1 MITER
6 MKDFINSERSII
18 DSGNLAEVLAN
29 LEVTNIPGPE
39 KGALILL
46 IGYVL
51 KGKFYIE
58 IDDRS
63 NVGGPQYT
71 FYLEGWKGPIAQIV
85 NYFPD
90 TKPWGRSDIVE
101 KMTKRLGTWYGESSS
116 STYRKILEEVRFIKR

>member
-6 MKDFINSERSII
+6 MKDFLNSERTTI
-18 DSGNLAEVLAN
+18 DSGNLAGVLYD
-29 LEVTNIPGPE
+29 LERYSIPSSE
-39 KGALILL
+39 RGALVLL

-58 IDDRS
+58 IDDQS

-71 FYLEGWKGPIAQIV
+71 LYLKAWKGPIAQIV

-90 TKPWGRSDIVE
+90 TETWGRSDIVE
-101 KMTKRLGTWYGESSS
+101 RMTERLGRFYGESSS
-116 STYRKILEEVRFIKR
+116 STYRKILEEAQFIKR